1 MIDALKAHAAKHFQ
15 SYFIAMLLG
24 LSGWLV
30 AIYDNFWS
38 VEPHDMQALGWWQVV
53 ALAAKCMAGGVVP
66 IIGYMIKSPLD
77 KPSPPEHAPA
87 NHPELPAKP

>member
-30 AIYDNFWS
+30 GFYDNFWS
-38 VEPHDMQALGWWQVV
+38 VEPPNMKALGWWQVT
-53 ALAAKCMAGGVVP
+53 ALIMKTLAGGVAA
-66 IIGYMIKSPLD
+66 IIGYMMKSPLD
-77 KPSPPEHAPA
+77 KSAPA
-87 NHPELPAKP
+87 AEHQPPKL